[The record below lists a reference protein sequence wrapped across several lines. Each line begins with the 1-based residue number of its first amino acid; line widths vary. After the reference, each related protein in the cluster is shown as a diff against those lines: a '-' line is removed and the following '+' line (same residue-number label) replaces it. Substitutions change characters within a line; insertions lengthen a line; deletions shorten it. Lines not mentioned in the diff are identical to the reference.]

1 MRALQ
6 RLGILTTQRGR
17 AGLGR
22 WLGVEHPWVEYQEQ
36 QALGTDTYDTE
47 ESWDASALWRA
58 SYSGV
63 PWLGQ
68 NYGTSRVNADEA
80 TFTPAIGTAQNG
92 YRPANFDGT
101 ADILRT
107 SVPVETLLGGAST
120 LTALAVL
127 KVNSAPAPTSF
138 GFESPCIFVTES
150 SATIGLC
157 VSSSGVAFGIYDSIA
172 GWLQTPWVPLT
183 AGVYNVVQAQ
193 ADGSEIKIRVNGGAW
208 SAGVAY
214 TSIAADPANV
224 LIIGADYT
232 GATNYL
238 DGDVLEVGFSY
249 RVCDA
254 VELAAQN
261 TYAIARYGLSTLR
274 CLVLLDGHL
283 RQLPT
288 SAPYG
293 LRVIL
298 SAGALVTSVA
308 SGKSLV
314 VDGGALRESTA
325 GEAVLVP
332 P

>member
-6 RLGILTTQRGR
+6 RLGVLTTRPR
-17 AGLGR
+17 ASARGR
-22 WLGVEHPWVEYQEQ
+22 WLGVEHPWATYQEQ

-47 ESWDASALWRA
+47 ESWDAAALWRA

-68 NYGTSRVNADEA
+68 NYGTSRVNATEA

-107 SVPVETLLGGAST
+107 SVPVQTLLGGASA
-120 LTALAVL
+120 LTALAVV

-138 GFESPCIFVTES
+138 GFESPCVFVTES

-157 VSSSGVAFGIYDSIA
+157 VSSSGVAFGVYDSIA

-193 ADGSEIKIRVNGGAW
+193 ADGFELKIRVNGGAW

-214 TSIAADPANV
+214 TSIAADPTNV

-238 DGDVLEVGFSY
+238 DGDVLEIGFGT

-254 VELAAQN
+254 TEHAAQN
-261 TYAIARYGLSTLR
+261 TYAVTRYGLASKR
-274 CLVLLDGHL
+274 CLVLLDGAL
-283 RQLPT
+283 RELPT

-308 SGKSLV
+308 TGKSLLI
-314 VDGGALRESTA
+314 DAGNIREATA
-325 GEAVLVP
+325 GESVLVP